1 MSLFFDDIQVGLR
14 FESDSHV
21 VSRTDILDFAKSF
34 DPNPFH
40 SDDEAA
46 RAVGYPGIMA
56 SGLHTLSISFR
67 LFFELHVW
75 DESIMPSP
83 GLDKVRWLKPL
94 FGGQSI
100 YIRATVMETT
110 ASRSKP
116 DRGVVRLLH
125 ETIET
130 SSGETIF
137 TAEGLHRLRR
147 RLA

>member
-1 MSLFFDDIQVGLR
+1 MSLYFDDLQIGQE
-14 FESDSHV
+14 FHSDKHL
-21 VSRTDILDFAKSF
+21 VSRSDILDFAGSF

-56 SGLHTLSISFR
+56 SGLHTLSLSFR
-67 LFFELHVW
+67 LFFDLHLW
-75 DESIMPSP
+75 DDTVMPSP
-83 GLDKVRWLKPL
+83 GIDKVRWLKPL
-94 FGGQSI
+94 YGGQE
-100 YIRATVMETT
+100 IRIKATVMELT

-116 DRGVVRLLH
+116 DRGIVRLLH
-125 ETIET
+125 ETMET
-130 SSGETIF
+130 TSGNVIF

>member
-1 MSLFFDDIQVGLR
+1 MSLFFDDIQIGLR
-14 FESDSHV
+14 FVSDSHV
-21 VSRTDILDFAKSF
+21 VSRADILDFAKSF

-46 RAVGYPGIMA
+46 KAVGYPGIMA
-56 SGLHTLSISFR
+56 SGLHTLSLSFR
-67 LFFELHVW
+67 LFFDLHVW
-75 DESIMPSP
+75 DESVMPSP
-83 GLDKVRWLKPL
+83 GLDKVRWLMPL
-94 FGGQSI
+94 YGGQSI
-100 YIRATVMETT
+100 YIRATVMEAT

-130 SSGETIF
+130 SGGETIF